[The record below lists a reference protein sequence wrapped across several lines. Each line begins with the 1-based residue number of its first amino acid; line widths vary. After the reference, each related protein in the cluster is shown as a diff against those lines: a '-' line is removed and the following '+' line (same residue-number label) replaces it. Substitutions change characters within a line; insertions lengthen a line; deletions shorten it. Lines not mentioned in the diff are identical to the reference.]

1 MVLKVYKSN
10 KSVLKCFCSRTVTR
24 GYDEVVVVVSM
35 GGRGASGSFCC
46 GE

>member
-10 KSVLKCFCSRTVTR
+10 KPVLKCFCSRTVTR
-24 GYDEVVVVVSM
+24 GYDEVVVGM
-35 GGRGASGSFCC
+35 GGGGASGSFCC